1 MRQNVLSLTEICSVG
16 HEYEGSFN
24 TLLDK
29 ILQDGLLSAVFQ
41 PIVCPLRKEIFGY
54 EGLIRGP
61 AGTPLHYPSAL
72 FDEALRQQRLLELDL
87 LCRKTII
94 GQFARL
100 GLPGVLFVNV
110 SPLTLLCEDFTNG
123 QTLRFLN
130 DARLDPS
137 RVIIEVTETHHIE
150 DVSLLQNAL
159 THYRDMG
166 FRVALDDLGAGY
178 SGLTLWSQMSPDF
191 VKIDRHFIQGADD
204 NKTKR
209 QFIKSIIEIARSLG
223 CKTVTEGIETASEC
237 RTLRALG
244 ANLLQGYFFDRPSA
258 TPRSRLDPAHAGPLN
273 GKTTPSHRLTAAS
286 LMSPLAQVSGDMPLD
301 EVGDLFGASPGMPSV
316 AVIHHDEVLGL
327 VLRRDLL
334 NLLVSR
340 FGRELYGRKPV
351 HKFTNRTV
359 MMVEIDTPLDK
370 ISQYLANAIDHYTDE
385 FIITEKGR
393 CAGKGTLIDLLRRF
407 TEQQVHIA
415 RYANPL
421 TLLPGNLMIQ
431 NALEQAL
438 EETAA
443 FTVTHFD
450 IDDFKPFNDRYG
462 HAQGDE
468 VIEWLA
474 GMLASATGAEDFV
487 GHVGGD
493 DFIVLTRD
501 DDWPERCRRV
511 LRRFGT
517 EIARFY
523 VDSDRSRGGIWAED
537 RFGVLRRHPFMAL
550 SAGAVRVEPGCG
562 WTMARIAEEASRAKH
577 ETKKTP
583 GCVLTLIDGEAVIT
597 EEVFHHPA
605 RHEEDKQAA

>member
-1 MRQNVLSLTEICSVG
+1 MRQNALSLANAYPVG
-16 HEYEGSFN
+16 YEDEGRF
-24 TLLDK
+24 TPLLDR
-29 ILQDGLLSAVFQ
+29 ILQDGLLTAAFQ

-61 AGTPLHYPSAL
+61 ADTPLHYPAPL
-72 FDEALRQQRLLELDL
+72 FEEASRQQRLLELDL
-87 LCRKTII
+87 LCRRTII
-94 GQFARL
+94 GQFAQL
-100 GLPGVLFVNV
+100 GLPGALFVNV
-110 SPLTLLCEDFTNG
+110 SPLTLLYEDFTNG
-123 QTLRFLN
+123 QTLHFLN
-130 DARLDPS
+130 EARLDPS
-137 RVIIEVTETHHIE
+137 RVIIEITETHHIE
-150 DVSLLQNAL
+150 DINLLQNAL
-159 THYRDMG
+159 LHYRDMG

-178 SGLTLWSQMSPDF
+178 SGLTLWSQMNPDF
-191 VKIDRHFIQGADD
+191 VKIDRHFIQGVDD

-223 CKTVTEGIETASEC
+223 CKTITEGIETGSEC
-237 RTLRALG
+237 RTLCALG
-244 ANLLQGYFFDRPSA
+244 ANLLQGYFFDVPS
-258 TPRSRLDPAHAGPLN
+258 TLPRTGLDPVHAGPLK
-273 GKTTPSHRLTAAS
+273 GKAMPSHRLTAAC
-286 LMSPLAQVSGDMPLD
+286 LMSPLAQVPGHMTL
-301 EVGDLFGASPGMPSV
+301 EKVGDLFGASPDMPSV
-316 AVIHHDEVLGL
+316 AVVHHDEVLGL
-327 VLRRDLL
+327 VLRKDLL
-334 NLLVSR
+334 NLLAVR
-340 FGRELYGRKPV
+340 FGREIYGRKPIR
-351 HKFTNRTV
+351 KFTNRTV
-359 MMVEIDTPLDK
+359 MTVEIDTPLDK

-385 FIITEKGR
+385 FIITEMGR

-407 TEQQVHIA
+407 TEQQVYIA

-431 NALEQAL
+431 NTLEQAL

-474 GMLASATGAEDFV
+474 NMLTGEAGTEDFV

-523 VDSDRSRGGIWAED
+523 VDSDRSRDGIEAED
-537 RFGVLRRHPFMAL
+537 R
-550 SAGAVRVEPGCG
+550 
-562 WTMARIAEEASRAKH
+562 
-577 ETKKTP
+577 
-583 GCVLTLIDGEAVIT
+583 
-597 EEVFHHPA
+597 
-605 RHEEDKQAA
+605 